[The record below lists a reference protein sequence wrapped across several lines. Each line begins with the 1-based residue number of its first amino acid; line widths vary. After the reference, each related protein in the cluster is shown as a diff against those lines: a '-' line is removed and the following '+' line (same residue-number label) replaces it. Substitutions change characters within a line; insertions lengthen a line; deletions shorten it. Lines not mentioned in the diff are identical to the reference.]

1 VFIQILKHTPVWV
14 WAILAVVIVL
24 GLSQARTRRVGLR
37 RATLLPLIFIGFS
50 LSGVIGAFGH
60 GLALVEWLAGV
71 AIAVMLLGNLVA
83 VRGAEWSPG
92 TQQFTVP
99 GSFVPVTLIVGVFLL
114 KYAVIVALTLH
125 PERAHDTAFTSACAV
140 AYGGVAG
147 LFWAR
152 ARSLRRFARTETLSM
167 EQGLM
172 GP

>member
-1 VFIQILKHTPVWV
+1 MLIQILKHTPVWV
-14 WAILAVVIVL
+14 WAILAVVIAL

-37 RATLLPLIFIGFS
+37 RVTLLPLVFIGFS
-50 LSGVIGAFGH
+50 LSGVIGTFGH
-60 GLALVEWLAGV
+60 GLALVEWLAGAV
-71 AIAVMLLGNLVA
+71 IAERVLGNLIA
-83 VRGAEWSPG
+83 VRGAEWSAS

-99 GSFVPVTLIVGVFLL
+99 ASFVPLTLIVGVFLL

-125 PERAHDTAFTSACAV
+125 PERAHDTAFTCVCAV

-152 ARSLRRFARTETLSM
+152 ARSLRRFARADTLPM

-172 GP
+172 RP